1 MERSSI
7 LAQGHLHVGSLFAT
21 SKGLGPLVCLLGV
34 FLSMSATRSS
44 AIAAVPLSMPA
55 MTTPITH
62 TRAGYCYPSDIS
74 FYLNYLI
81 RV

>member
-1 MERSSI
+1 
-7 LAQGHLHVGSLFAT
+7 
-21 SKGLGPLVCLLGV
+21 
-34 FLSMSATRSS
+34 
-44 AIAAVPLSMPA
+44 MPA

-81 RV
+81 QDRLQTDLLILHFQFGGTRPLLVLASF